1 MSSLWSQTT
10 HLGASQSLPKRYHP
24 HTICGPHTLG
34 CESPRR
40 MSDCW
45 LTAPERFL
53 LKQQLPWSLG
63 KEQNNFWRKW
73 TPSLCQLWGCYSWKW
88 ALFPTSN
95 STTFL
100 PAPEAQTYHFSMDSF
115 LSLSSSA
122 IQGLWDPK
130 LVRRDS
136 SWTLT
141 TCLAL
146 YKIIFI
152 YYFILFSKQVTIIE
166 GTCYYDFHF
175 TGDLKRGRLIKNL
188 SKVREL
194 ESGRAEA
201 IWLQSVSSQAQSLSE
216 HLALGKGASST
227 MWVLFDI
234 YGTLALSYRTLDML
248 QNDTKSM
255 VSHLV

>member
-88 ALFPTSN
+88 ALLPTSN

-130 LVRRDS
+130 WARRDS
-136 SWTLT
+136 SWTLM
-141 TCLAL
+141 TCLSR
-146 YKIIFI
+146 YKII
-152 YYFILFSKQVTIIE
+152 LSSKQVTIIE

-201 IWLQSVSSQAQSLSE
+201 IWLECLLSSSE
-216 HLALGKGASST
+216 P
-227 MWVLFDI
+227 
-234 YGTLALSYRTLDML
+234 
-248 QNDTKSM
+248 
-255 VSHLV
+255 